1 MLMIAND
8 NMVLM
13 DRKFLTVNEVADIL
27 RVSKLTIWR
36 YIEAGKLP
44 AYKVGRDW
52 RVDESEFE
60 KFLQTRRS
68 VKEQRQ

>member
-8 NMVLM
+8 IMVIM

-52 RVDESEFE
+52 RIDQEEFE
-60 KFLQTRRS
+60 KFLQSRRS
-68 VKEQRQ
+68 TKKEMQ